1 MLFDENEL
9 VLGMISP
16 EKEIV
21 KFCSPVDVNEGEKKG
36 HVEKWL
42 LDIEKIMQQIHHVH
56 RNTK

>member
-1 MLFDENEL
+1 MQFDENEL

-42 LDIEKIMQQIHHVH
+42 LDIEKIMQL
-56 RNTK
+56 TLK